1 MPPIVMRS
9 RVQVES
15 MAKEMGEDG
24 DGDEDDGGDW

>member
-15 MAKEMGEDG
+15 MAKEMGKDG